1 MPPSRRDWRPIAA
14 IAGLALLLLLQVLL
28 SDRERLAAD
37 ARWRPLVVA
46 ACAVLQ
52 CDVPAWREPAAFTLL
67 RRDVRPHPARP
78 GVLHVSASFR
88 NEAVWPQAWP
98 VLVLTLSDIDGR
110 RVGTRAFQP
119 REYMGDAI
127 LPPTIAS
134 GTDAGVEMDILEP
147 APDVVAFTFD
157 FR

>member
-1 MPPSRRDWRPIAA
+1 MPPAQRDWRPLAVIAA
-14 IAGLALLLLLQVLL
+14 LAVLLLLQVLL

-37 ARWRPLVVA
+37 ARWRPAVGA

-52 CDVPAWREPAAFTLL
+52 CEVPAWRQPAAFTLL

-88 NEAVWPQAWP
+88 NDAVWPQAWP

-110 RVGTRAFQP
+110 RVGARAVGP
-119 REYMGDAI
+119 GEYMGEAT
-127 LPPTIAS
+127 LPATIAS
-134 GTDAGVEMDILEP
+134 GAEATVDMDILEP